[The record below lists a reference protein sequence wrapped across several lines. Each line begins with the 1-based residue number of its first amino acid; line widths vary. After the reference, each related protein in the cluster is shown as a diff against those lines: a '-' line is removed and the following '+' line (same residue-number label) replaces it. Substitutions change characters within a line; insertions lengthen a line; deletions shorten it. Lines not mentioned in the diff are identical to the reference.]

1 MRKLLLCVATGAG
14 LLFHTMLPAQT
25 VCTSSRNGNAANAM
39 TWGGTPPSTCTDFV
53 VNHLVVITGTLS
65 LTGGTITVNGP
76 DGLLLMGAGGS
87 LSLTNSTLILNNS
100 TFLVLGTLN
109 LDNSPLFINGPLG
122 SLSGTGTVNAGD
134 STYMGS
140 ADFLVI
146 TQAGGLDASG
156 ALLPIEL
163 TVFTGKQVGQEIQL
177 YWQTAT
183 ERDNDYMEVQRS
195 RDGKRFDETL
205 GRVSGAG
212 NSATTQHYTF
222 TDMRPWPGVNY
233 YRLRQVD
240 FDGQEAF
247 HVIIAVRFEDK
258 NAQLTGISVFP
269 TVVRESFYIDFPQET
284 TAAGAVSIVNFMGQ
298 VLRRES
304 FGAGVRRLQLS
315 AFDLPAGHYVIITE
329 TERTRAIARL
339 VKE

>member
-1 MRKLLLCVATGAG
+1 
-14 LLFHTMLPAQT
+14 
-25 VCTSSRNGNAANAM
+25 
-39 TWGGTPPSTCTDFV
+39 
-53 VNHLVVITGTLS
+53 
-65 LTGGTITVNGP
+65 
-76 DGLLLMGAGGS
+76 
-87 LSLTNSTLILNNS
+87 LILNNT

-109 LDNSPLFINGPLG
+109 LDNSYLFINGPFG
-122 SLSGTGTVNAGD
+122 ALSGTGTVNAGD
-134 STYMGS
+134 STYMGN
-140 ADFLVI
+140 ADFLLI
-146 TQAGGLDASG
+146 TKAGGLDASG

-247 HVIIAVRFEDK
+247 HAIIAVRFEDK
-258 NAQLTGISVFP
+258 NAQPTDISVFP

-284 TAAGAVSIVNFMGQ
+284 TAAGVVSIVNFMGQ

-329 TERTRAIARL
+329 TGRTRAIARL